1 MADNESNPNTAAETT
16 DSDFGL
22 RDFHTPS
29 DDEGVSLDELS
40 NAYAELIG
48 SGQDPYDSKSSD
60 TDDDLADDL
69 VVSNKED
76 SLDESDRPELSATSN
91 DNHPTSPKSILEA
104 ILFVGQTENDPLKA
118 KVVAALMRG
127 VRPSEV
133 EQWVVELNA
142 EYALED
148 CPYRIVS
155 VDAGYRLDLH
165 EDFANLRDSFYG
177 RVREARLSQAAI
189 DVLAVVAYNQ
199 PISRE
204 EIQQLQGKPVS
215 SVLTQLVRR
224 QLLQMER
231 RSEKPRV
238 PIYSTTDR
246 FQTVFGLTSLDD
258 LPQSE
263 EFDQRV
269 AD

>member
-1 MADNESNPNTAAETT
+1 MADNESHPKTAAETT

-22 RDFHTPS
+22 GDFHTPS

-48 SGQDPYDSKSSD
+48 SGQDPYESKSSD
-60 TDDDLADDL
+60 TDDDL

-76 SLDESDRPELSATSN
+76 SLDESDSAELPATSD

-104 ILFVGQTENDPLKA
+104 MLFVGQTENDPLKA

-142 EYALED
+142 EYALKD

-165 EDFANLRDSFYG
+165 EDFANLRDRFYG

-204 EIQQLQGKPVS
+204 KIQQLQGKPVS

-263 EFDQRV
+263 EFDQRA

>member
-1 MADNESNPNTAAETT
+1 MADHESHPNTAAETT

-22 RDFHTPS
+22 GDFHTPS

-48 SGQDPYDSKSSD
+48 SGQDPYESKSSD
-60 TDDDLADDL
+60 TDDELA
-69 VVSNKED
+69 VSDKED
-76 SLDESDRPELSATSN
+76 SLDESDRTELPAASD

-104 ILFVGQTENDPLKA
+104 MLFVGQTENEPLRAKA
-118 KVVAALMRG
+118 VAALMRG

-142 EYALED
+142 EYALKD

-155 VDAGYRLDLH
+155 VDAGYRLELH

-231 RSEKPRV
+231 SSEKPRI

-246 FQTVFGLTSLDD
+246 FQIVFGLTSLDD